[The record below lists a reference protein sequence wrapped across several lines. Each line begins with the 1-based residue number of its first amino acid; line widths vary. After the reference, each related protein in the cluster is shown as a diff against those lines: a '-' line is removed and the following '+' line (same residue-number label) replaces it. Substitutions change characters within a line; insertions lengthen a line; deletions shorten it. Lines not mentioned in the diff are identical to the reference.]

1 MPKDEQK
8 VDLVLL
14 MDLMLELKVYIDYYQ
29 LKERYQKRAVAKRSN
44 LFNSVETV
52 KSSLEGTNGNK
63 LTKHVLKR
71 FTVFSSAALRST
83 IKKCEAL
90 GELQN

>member
-1 MPKDEQK
+1 M
-8 VDLVLL
+8 L

-44 LFNSVETV
+44 LFNSIENV
-52 KSSLEGTNGNK
+52 KNSLESSANDKK

-71 FTVFSSAALRST
+71 FTVFSSSALRST